1 MSSTD
6 RNPELRQDLPEER
19 IYRLTEAGQTAK
31 ARPEGRISRGFLR
44 LISLLD
50 GRATLKDVQG
60 QLTFLTQDDLQ
71 LWCDELT
78 RMRLIEQVDARD
90 LADSFV
96 YSGAVD
102 FERSP
107 EFSTSVDQ
115 ICSALERTPMM
126 PEVLPDFKVPFENA
140 QTARLI
146 AIEAINTTRNIT
158 LNGFFAY
165 PSRRATTKSKPS
177 EFRILIVED
186 DQLQA
191 HMANL
196 IVSRE
201 GYITAQARSISGF
214 RAALRA
220 HLKPDLVLL
229 DVELPDGDGFE
240 ELEVLRAHPDYAR
253 MNVVML
259 TSRSSPSDI
268 AHGVM
273 LGANGYVTKP
283 YTPQTLQSAI
293 RKALNLG

>member
-1 MSSTD
+1 MSSTE
-6 RNPELRQDLPEER
+6 RNPELRQNLPEER

-31 ARPEGRISRGFLR
+31 ANPEGRISRGFLR
-44 LISLLD
+44 LMSLLD
-50 GRATLKDVQG
+50 GRASLKDVQG
-60 QLTFLTQDDLQ
+60 QLTFLTLDDLQ

-90 LADSFV
+90 QADSFV

-107 EFSTSVDQ
+107 EFSSAVDQ

-146 AIEAINTTRNIT
+146 AIEALNTTRNIT

-201 GYITAQARSISGF
+201 GYVTAQARSIAGF

-220 HLKPDLVLL
+220 QLKPDLVLL

-259 TSRSSPSDI
+259 TGRSSPSDI

>member
-1 MSSTD
+1 MSSTE
-6 RNPELRQDLPEER
+6 RNPELRQDLSEDR

-31 ARPEGRISRGFLR
+31 ANPEGRISRGFLR

-50 GRATLKDVQG
+50 GRASLKNVQG
-60 QLTFLTQDDLQ
+60 QLTFLTLDDLQ

-90 LADSFV
+90 LAHSFV
-96 YSGAVD
+96 
-102 FERSP
+102 
-107 EFSTSVDQ
+107 
-115 ICSALERTPMM
+115 CSALERTPMM

-201 GYITAQARSISGF
+201 GYVTAQARSIAGF

-220 HLKPDLVLL
+220 QLKPDLVLL

-293 RKALNLG
+293 RKALNL

>member
-1 MSSTD
+1 MSSTE
-6 RNPELRQDLPEER
+6 RNPELRQNLPEER

-44 LISLLD
+44 LMSLLD
-50 GRATLKDVQG
+50 GRASLKDVQG
-60 QLTFLTQDDLQ
+60 QLTFLTLDDLQ

-78 RMRLIEQVDARD
+78 RMRLIEQVDSRD
-90 LADSFV
+90 LASSFV

-107 EFSTSVDQ
+107 EFSSAVDQ

-146 AIEAINTTRNIT
+146 AIEALNTTRNIT
-158 LNGFFAY
+158 LNGYFAY

-201 GYITAQARSISGF
+201 GYVTAQARSIAGF

-220 HLKPDLVLL
+220 QLKPDLVLL

-259 TSRSSPSDI
+259 TGRSSPSDI

-283 YTPQTLQSAI
+283 YSPQTLQSAI
-293 RKALNLG
+293 RKALNL

>member
-1 MSSTD
+1 MSSTE
-6 RNPELRQDLPEER
+6 RNPELRQDLSEDR

-31 ARPEGRISRGFLR
+31 ANPEGRISRGFLR

-50 GRATLKDVQG
+50 GRASLKDVQG
-60 QLTFLTQDDLQ
+60 QLTFLTLDDLQ

-107 EFSTSVDQ
+107 EFSSAVDQ

-201 GYITAQARSISGF
+201 GYVTAQARSIAGF

-220 HLKPDLVLL
+220 QLKPDLVLL

-293 RKALNLG
+293 RKALNL